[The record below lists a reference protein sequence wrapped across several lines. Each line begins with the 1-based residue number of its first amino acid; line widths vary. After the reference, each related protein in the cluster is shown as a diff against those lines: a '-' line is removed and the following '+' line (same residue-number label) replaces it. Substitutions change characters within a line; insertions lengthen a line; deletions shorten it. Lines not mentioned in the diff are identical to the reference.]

1 MAARID
7 SEAPQVGLLIG
18 EERPSGATERYRRI
32 GDPATGE
39 AIASVAQ
46 AGAEDVDRAAS
57 LANRVYRDDWR
68 RRTPRERAAR
78 LFELARRIRDA
89 ANELAMLESRN
100 TGKPIGSARGEILMG
115 ADCFEYYAGAATKFG
130 GSTIPVSAPG
140 ASVTFREPL
149 GVCAAIVPWNFPFAI
164 TTWKVAPALAMGNTV
179 IVKPASDTPL
189 SALRLG
195 ELALESG
202 IPPGALN
209 VLPGPGDSVGPALVS
224 DPRVRK
230 ISFTGST
237 ESGRNVMS
245 LAAAS
250 IKRVSLELGGKS
262 ACVIFADA
270 DLATCLPSALWSV
283 FDNAGQDCCARSRF
297 LVERSIYD
305 RVVADLA
312 GLTAAI
318 RVGNPRDAATEMGP
332 LITTS
337 HRDRVRGW
345 IETGET
351 EGARRVTGG
360 EIPSDP
366 ALARG
371 SFLTPAVLADV
382 DNEMEV
388 ARKEI
393 FGPVVAVI
401 PFADEEDAIALA
413 NASRY
418 GLSGSLYTRDLGR
431 ALRVARAIETGV
443 LSVNSSR
450 SVFLEAPFGGVK
462 ESGLGRELGMAALE
476 HYTETKTVFF
486 SEE

>member
-1 MAARID
+1 MATRPKAALPEVDLVIGGDRVPGASGD
-7 SEAPQVGLLIG
+7 RREAM
-18 EERPSGATERYRRI
+18 
-32 GDPATGE
+32 DPATGE
-39 AIASVAQ
+39 PIASVAR
-46 AGAEDVDRAAS
+46 AGLEDVDRAAR
-57 LANRVYRDDWR
+57 AADEAFRRDWK
-68 RRTPRERAAR
+68 RRTPRERAAV
-78 LFELARRIRDA
+78 LFELARLIRKEAGD
-89 ANELAMLESRN
+89 LALLESRN
-100 TGKPIGSARGEILMG
+100 TGKPLASARGEVLMG

-130 GSTIPVSAPG
+130 GSTIPVSARG
-140 ASVTFREPL
+140 ASVTFREPI

-179 IVKPASDTPL
+179 VVKPASDTPL

-195 ELALESG
+195 ELALDAG
-202 IPPGALN
+202 LPPGAVN
-209 VLPGPGDSVGPALVS
+209 VLPGPGGQIGSALVS
-224 DPRVRK
+224 HPLVRK
-230 ISFTGST
+230 VSFTGST
-237 ESGRNVMS
+237 EAGRDVMR
-245 LAAAS
+245 LASAS

-270 DLATCLPSALWSV
+270 DLAACLPSALWSV

-297 LVERSIYD
+297 LVEKSIYD

-318 RVGNPRDAATEMGP
+318 RVGNPMDPDTQMGP
-332 LITTS
+332 LITAS
-337 HRDRVRGW
+337 HREKVRGW
-345 IETGET
+345 LDVGLG

-360 EIPSDP
+360 EVPGGE
-366 ALARG
+366 LAAG

-382 DNEMEV
+382 SNDMRV
-388 ARKEI
+388 AQEEI
-393 FGPVVAVI
+393 FGPVVSVI
-401 PFADEEDAIALA
+401 PFDGEDEAVRLA
-413 NASRY
+413 NGSRY

-431 ALRVARAIETGV
+431 AMRVARAIETGV